1 MTTQSTCASP
11 APSSNCT
18 NRPVD
23 HAIATTPQRLRFIVR
38 LWHWARRMDR
48 LAQLRRERNQLHEL
62 SDELLRDIGL
72 TRHEAN
78 RESRRHYWDDI
89 GWRR

>member
-1 MTTQSTCASP
+1 MTKGSIC
-11 APSSNCT
+11 SSALPGNACDH
-18 NRPVD
+18 RPVE
-23 HAIATTPQRLRFIVR
+23 HTIATTRQRLRFIVR
-38 LWHWARRMDR
+38 LWRWARRMDR
-48 LAQLRRERNQLHEL
+48 LAQLRRERNRLHEL

>member
-1 MTTQSTCASP
+1 MKATIVREEASP
-11 APSSNCT
+11 QRESSP
-18 NRPVD
+18 RG
-23 HAIATTPQRLRFIVR
+23 RLRFILE
-38 LWHWARRMDR
+38 LWRWARRMDR

-72 TRHEAN
+72 TRDEAN

>member
-1 MTTQSTCASP
+1 MTIN
-11 APSSNCT
+11 SSGCQT
-18 NRPVD
+18 LQCSSEAYSGKTSMERP
-23 HAIATTPQRLRFIVR
+23 RFSGW
-38 LWHWARRMDR
+38 LLHWARRVRRMN
-48 LAQLRRERNQLHEL
+48 QLYRERSQLHEL
-62 SDELLRDIGL
+62 SDEQLRDIGL

>member
-1 MTTQSTCASP
+1 MTMDSISPSVPQGNACAHHP
-11 APSSNCT
+11 AQHT
-18 NRPVD
+18 AR
-23 HAIATTPQRLRFIVR
+23 QRLRFIVR

-62 SDELLRDIGL
+62 SDALLRDIGL

>member
-1 MTTQSTCASP
+1 MTKESICP
-11 APSSNCT
+11 APLPGSAC
-18 NRPVD
+18 D
-23 HAIATTPQRLRFIVR
+23 HRQVEHALATTRQRLRFIVR

>member
-1 MTTQSTCASP
+1 MTTESTCPAVSSGKPHDCPPVAHGLASGW
-11 APSSNCT
+11 
-18 NRPVD
+18 
-23 HAIATTPQRLRFIVR
+23 QRLSFVTH
-38 LWHWARRMDR
+38 LWRWARRMDR

-78 RESRRHYWDDI
+78 RESRRHFWDDI

>member
-1 MTTQSTCASP
+1 MTTESSCP
-11 APSSNCT
+11 AVCPGKPRERLS
-18 NRPVD
+18 VAHD
-23 HAIATTPQRLRFIVR
+23 LGQRLRFVTQ
-38 LWHWARRMDR
+38 LWRWARRMDR
-48 LAQLRRERNQLHEL
+48 LAQLRRERSQLREL

-78 RESRRHYWDDI
+78 RESRRHFWDDI

>member
-1 MTTQSTCASP
+1 MTMDSISPSAPQGNACARHP
-11 APSSNCT
+11 AQ
-18 NRPVD
+18 
-23 HAIATTPQRLRFIVR
+23 HAARQRWRFIVR

-78 RESRRHYWDDI
+78 RESRRHFWDDI